1 MTPLKPLRLGWQDL
15 IRSPSAF
22 CALGFGSGL
31 SPIMPGTCGTL
42 AALPLYFVIAQLPIY
57 AYGVVL
63 LLAFIVGV
71 YICDKTAK
79 ELGVHDHGGI
89 VWDEFVGLWLT
100 LLAAPA
106 GWAWVL
112 AGFVLF
118 RVFDMV
124 KPWPISWADR
134 KLSGGLG
141 IMFDDILAGL
151 AAWVCLQVVAVWW
164 Y

>member
-1 MTPLKPLRLGWQDL
+1 
-15 IRSPSAF
+15 
-22 CALGFGSGL
+22 
-31 SPIMPGTCGTL
+31 MPGTCGTF
-42 AALPLYFVIAQLPIY
+42 AAVPLYFVIAELPFY
-57 AYGVVL
+57 AYIGVL
-63 LLAFIVGV
+63 LLAFVFGV
-71 YICDKTAK
+71 YICGKTAE

-100 LLAAPA
+100 LLAAPT
-106 GWAWVL
+106 GWQWVV

-151 AAWVCLQVVAVWW
+151 AAWGCLQVVAVWW
-164 Y
+164 N